1 MTTQVTNLERQV
13 KFDSRVRSAATLT
26 PRRLYNAHQDISAY
40 VVVFPQISKS
50 AKSTNQAAQS
60 ASASAQ
66 PCVQRTLPSYA
77 YRARRNWGEPA
88 KILPYWIGN
97 LILAPRFNLIRQG
110 LTEPSVAPGV
120 AALAEAQVP
129 EAFATDFH
137 HSSQHCY
144 ESGQSVRATDHFS
157 VKWNALYRSG
167 TLDEVRFTC
176 SHATEMVNLHSSTS
190 TLLDV
195 SLIANDPCPSNLFNA
210 SCTAIGQVSLVRQST
225 DTIDL
230 RFVTAANLFG

>member
-1 MTTQVTNLERQV
+1 MLTKTFQHTSSYFPRFQNRPNRRIKQHSQLRPRLNPVCSVLYPRMRIGPAVTPHGR
-13 KFDSRVRSAATLT
+13 
-26 PRRLYNAHQDISAY
+26 
-40 VVVFPQISKS
+40 
-50 AKSTNQAAQS
+50 
-60 ASASAQ
+60 
-66 PCVQRTLPSYA
+66 
-77 YRARRNWGEPA
+77 GEPA

-97 LILAPRFNLIRQG
+97 LILPPRFNLIRQG

-210 SCTAIGQVSLVRQST
+210 SRTPVGQVSLVRQST

-230 RFVTAANLFG
+230 PFVTAANLFG